1 MSDED
6 VIHDEAMDEGGDAG
20 FEDSGEGYSEAH
32 EAALAEAQA
41 ERLTRQA
48 FLHGVDKQ
56 LFKFLFANCCFFAAA
71 FVSWERAAPGTDADP
86 STLVAGIHTV
96 RGGVLL
102 ALSLYGF
109 WTCVLN
115 IFHGQMKLW
124 PFLWSALIGATVAIG
139 GIGAGIDRWDAV
151 SAHLNTFQKKALLDD
166 IVHRL
171 AAFPPGTWL
180 CTIGAFLVFWVLL
193 TGLLKGRAAGK
204 AAAPAEGRRRR
215 R

>member
-1 MSDED
+1 MSDDD
-6 VIHDEAMDEGGDAG
+6 VIHDEGMDEGSDGGFQDAG
-20 FEDSGEGYSEAH
+20 DGYSEAH

-56 LFKFLFANCCFFAAA
+56 LFTFLFANCCFFAAA
-71 FVSWERAAPGTDADP
+71 FVSWERGAPGTDVDP
-86 STLVAGIHTV
+86 STLVAGVHTV
-96 RGGVLL
+96 RGAVLL

-115 IFHGQMKLW
+115 IFHGQMKIW
-124 PFLWSALIGATVAIG
+124 PFLWSAVIGATVAIG

-151 SAHLNTFQKKALLDD
+151 AKHLSTFSSKALLDD
-166 IVHRL
+166 ITHRL
-171 AAFPPGTWL
+171 AAIAPGAWL

-193 TGLLKGRAAGK
+193 TGLMKGRASGK
-204 AAAPAEGRRRR
+204 AAPAEGRRRR